1 MIKDYIARKEHGR
14 ELSFKHQLIRENFL
28 SSYNDLVSK
37 KVNALSVIKRHKK
50 FINLLE
56 LNLKKPHPNLL
67 ALQHYINTKDKTHA
81 LANLTQYVNNRSM
94 FS

>member
-1 MIKDYIARKEHGR
+1 MIKDCIARREDGR

-28 SSYNDLVSK
+28 LSYNDLVSK

-56 LNLKKPHPNLL
+56 LNLKKTHPNIL
-67 ALQHYINTKDKTHA
+67 ALQHYLNTKDKSHA
-81 LANLTQYVNNRSM
+81 LANLTQYANNRSI